1 MEPQKRRPKGRAN
14 SGEFAPTA
22 NLELTAELDDESMT
36 AASDSW
42 PAASEEESFWTP
54 DVDLPHSNRERRQQT
69 GPYLRSIPAFITGA
83 ALNVPASL
91 AAEIEEA
98 SNEVVR
104 FDAEFGAVVGSYG
117 SVLLRTEA
125 VSSSR
130 IEQLSASARAI
141 ATVEAGVVGSGG
153 NAEVIV
159 ANARAMQSAISAA
172 GSLDE
177 ASILETHRIL
187 MEDDQPSIAGKWRV
201 EQNWIGPGN
210 AGPRLASFV
219 PPAHERVPALMADLV
234 AFMHRTDLPVVALV
248 AVAHAQFETVHPFID
263 GNGRTGRTLM
273 HALLRDRGLTTEST
287 VPISAGIL
295 SNTDDYFSALTK
307 YRLGNTDDIVS
318 MTARSTIHAVGLG
331 RQLVG
336 DLQRI
341 REGWNGLLKARQGAV
356 AWRLADMLVSQPV
369 VTRELIAKRLEV
381 GENNVDR
388 VLQPFEEAGI
398 LVKSGSADRGRRV
411 WRSVEVLS
419 ALDAFGERLGR
430 RTLARRD

>member
-1 MEPQKRRPKGRAN
+1 MEPQKRRPRGSTKG
-14 SGEFAPTA
+14 GEFAPSSNPESTPE
-22 NLELTAELDDESMT
+22 LEVESLG
-36 AASDSW
+36 AGSGSW
-42 PAASEEESFWTP
+42 PALGKEEAIWTP
-54 DVDLPHSNRERRQQT
+54 DLNIPHSNRERRQQT
-69 GPYLRSIPAFITGA
+69 GRYLRSIPPRITDA
-83 ALNVPASL
+83 ELDVPTNL

-98 SNEVVR
+98 SNEIVR
-104 FDAEFGAVVGSYG
+104 FDAEFGTVLGPYG

-141 ATVEAGVVGSGG
+141 ATVETGVGGTGG

-159 ANARAMQSAISAA
+159 ANARAMQSAIAAA

-177 ASILETHRIL
+177 AAILETHRIL
-187 MEDDQPSIAGKWRV
+187 MQDDQPSIAGKWRV

-234 AFMHRTDLPVVALV
+234 AFMHRADLPVIALV
-248 AVAHAQFETVHPFID
+248 ALAHAQFETIHPFID

-273 HALLRDRGLTTEST
+273 HAILRDRGLTTEST

-295 SNTDDYFSALTK
+295 SNTDDYFLALTQ
-307 YRLGNTDDIVS
+307 YRFGDTDPIIS
-318 MTARSTIHAVGLG
+318 MTARSVVHAVGLG

-336 DLQRI
+336 DLRTI
-341 REGWNGLLKARQGAV
+341 REGWNDYIKARKGAM
-356 AWRLADMLVSQPV
+356 AWRLADMLISQPV
-369 VTRELIAKRLEV
+369 VTRELVAQRLEV

-388 VLQPFEEAGI
+388 ILQPFEDAGI
-398 LVKSGSADRGRRV
+398 LVRTGSLSRGRRV
-411 WRSVEVLS
+411 WRSTEVLA

-430 RTLARRD
+430 RTLGR

>member
-1 MEPQKRRPKGRAN
+1 MEPQKRRPRGSTKG
-14 SGEFAPTA
+14 GEFAPSSNPESTPE
-22 NLELTAELDDESMT
+22 LEVESLG
-36 AASDSW
+36 AGSGSW
-42 PAASEEESFWTP
+42 PALGKEEAIWTP
-54 DVDLPHSNRERRQQT
+54 DLNIPHSNRERRQQT
-69 GPYLRSIPAFITGA
+69 GRYLRSIPPRITDA
-83 ALNVPASL
+83 ELDVPTNL

-98 SNEVVR
+98 SNEIVR
-104 FDAEFGAVVGSYG
+104 FDAEFGTVLGPYG

-141 ATVEAGVVGSGG
+141 ATVETGVGGTGG

-159 ANARAMQSAISAA
+159 ANARAMQSAIAAA

-177 ASILETHRIL
+177 AAILETHRIL
-187 MEDDQPSIAGKWRV
+187 MQDDQPSIAGKWRV

-234 AFMHRTDLPVVALV
+234 AFMHRADLPVIALV
-248 AVAHAQFETVHPFID
+248 ALAHAQFETIHPFID

-273 HALLRDRGLTTEST
+273 HAILRDRGLTTEST

-295 SNTDDYFSALTK
+295 SNTDDYFLALTQ
-307 YRLGNTDDIVS
+307 YRFGDTDPIIS
-318 MTARSTIHAVGLG
+318 MTARSVVHAVGLG

-336 DLQRI
+336 DLRTI
-341 REGWNGLLKARQGAV
+341 REGWNDYIKARKGAM
-356 AWRLADMLVSQPV
+356 AWRLADMLISQPV
-369 VTRELIAKRLEV
+369 VTRELVAQRLEV

-388 VLQPFEEAGI
+388 ILQPFEDAGI
-398 LVKSGSADRGRRV
+398 LVKTGSLSRGRRV
-411 WRSVEVLS
+411 WRSTEVLA

-430 RTLARRD
+430 RTLGR

>member
-1 MEPQKRRPKGRAN
+1 MEPQKRRPRGSTNDR
-14 SGEFAPTA
+14 EFASTS
-22 NLELTAELDDESMT
+22 NHESTTELDGESLT
-36 AASDSW
+36 DGNSSW
-42 PAASEEESFWTP
+42 PAAREEESFWTP
-54 DVDLPHSNRERRQQT
+54 DVNIPHSNRERRQQT
-69 GPYLRSIPAFITGA
+69 GPYLRTIPAFITHA
-83 ALNVPASL
+83 ELNVPASL

-98 SNEVVR
+98 SNEIVR
-104 FDAEFGAVVGSYG
+104 FDAEFGSVVGPYG

-141 ATVEAGVVGSGG
+141 ATVEAGAGKSGG

-159 ANARAMQSAISAA
+159 ANARAMQSAIAAA

-187 MEDDQPSIAGKWRV
+187 MEEDQPSIAGKWRV
-201 EQNWIGPGN
+201 EQNWIGPGA

-219 PPAHERVPALMADLV
+219 PPAHERVPALMKDLV
-234 AFMHRTDLPVVALV
+234 AFIQRTDVPVIALV
-248 AVAHAQFETVHPFID
+248 ALAHAQFETVHPFID

-295 SNTDDYFSALTK
+295 SNTDDYFSALTQ
-307 YRLGNTDDIVS
+307 YRFGNTDDIVS
-318 MTARSTIHAVGLG
+318 LTARSTIHAVGLG

-336 DLQRI
+336 DLQTI
-341 REGWNGLLKARQGAV
+341 REGWNDLLKARKGAV
-356 AWRLADMLVSQPV
+356 AWRLADMLISQPV
-369 VTRELIAKRLEV
+369 VTRELIALRLEV

-388 VLQPFEEAGI
+388 VLQPFEDAGI

-411 WRSVEVLS
+411 WRSVEVLN

-430 RTLARRD
+430 RTLARSD

>member
-1 MEPQKRRPKGRAN
+1 MEPQKRRPRGSTKG
-14 SGEFAPTA
+14 GEFAPSSNSESTPD
-22 NLELTAELDDESMT
+22 LEVESHG
-36 AASDSW
+36 AGSGSW
-42 PAASEEESFWTP
+42 PAVGKEEAIWTP
-54 DVDLPHSNRERRQQT
+54 DLNIPHSNRERRQQT
-69 GPYLRSIPAFITGA
+69 GRYLRSIPPFITDA
-83 ALNVPASL
+83 ELDVPTNL

-98 SNEVVR
+98 SNEIVR
-104 FDAEFGAVVGSYG
+104 FDAEFGTVLGPYG

-141 ATVEAGVVGSGG
+141 ATVETGVGGTGG

-159 ANARAMQSAISAA
+159 ANARAMQSAIEAA

-177 ASILETHRIL
+177 AAILETHRIL
-187 MEDDQPSIAGKWRV
+187 MRDDQPSIAGKWRV

-234 AFMHRTDLPVVALV
+234 AFMHRADLPVIALV
-248 AVAHAQFETVHPFID
+248 ALAHAQFETIHPFID

-273 HALLRDRGLTTEST
+273 HAILRDRGLTTEST

-295 SNTDDYFSALTK
+295 SNTDDYFLALTQ
-307 YRLGNTDDIVS
+307 YRFGDTDPIIS
-318 MTARSTIHAVGLG
+318 MTARSVVHAVGLG

-336 DLQRI
+336 DLRTI
-341 REGWNGLLKARQGAV
+341 REGWNDYIKARKGAM
-356 AWRLADMLVSQPV
+356 AWRLADMLISQPV
-369 VTRELIAKRLEV
+369 VTRELVAQRLEV

-388 VLQPFEEAGI
+388 ILQPFEDAGI
-398 LVKSGSADRGRRV
+398 LVRTGSLSRGRRV
-411 WRSVEVLS
+411 WRSTEVLA

-430 RTLARRD
+430 RTLGR

>member
-1 MEPQKRRPKGRAN
+1 MEPQKRRPRGSTKG
-14 SGEFAPTA
+14 GEFAPSSNPESTPE
-22 NLELTAELDDESMT
+22 LEVQSLGAGSG
-36 AASDSW
+36 SW
-42 PAASEEESFWTP
+42 PTLGKEEAIWTP
-54 DVDLPHSNRERRQQT
+54 DLNIPHSNRERRQQT
-69 GPYLRSIPAFITGA
+69 GRYLRSIPPPITDA
-83 ALNVPASL
+83 ELDVPTNL

-98 SNEVVR
+98 SNEIVR
-104 FDAEFGAVVGSYG
+104 FDAEFGTVLGPYG

-141 ATVEAGVVGSGG
+141 ATVETGVDGTGG

-159 ANARAMQSAISAA
+159 ANARAMQSAIAAA

-177 ASILETHRIL
+177 GAILETHRIL
-187 MEDDQPSIAGKWRV
+187 MQDDQPSIAGKWRV

-234 AFMHRTDLPVVALV
+234 AFMHRTDLPVIALV
-248 AVAHAQFETVHPFID
+248 ALAHAQFETIHPFID

-273 HALLRDRGLTTEST
+273 HAILRDRGLTTEST

-295 SNTDDYFSALTK
+295 SNTDDYFLALTQ
-307 YRLGNTDDIVS
+307 YRFGDTDPIIS
-318 MTARSTIHAVGLG
+318 MTARSVVHAVGLG

-336 DLQRI
+336 DLRTI
-341 REGWNGLLKARQGAV
+341 REGWNDYIKARKGAM
-356 AWRLADMLVSQPV
+356 AWRLADMLISQPV
-369 VTRELIAKRLEV
+369 VTRELVAQRLEV

-388 VLQPFEEAGI
+388 ILQPFEDAGI
-398 LVKSGSADRGRRV
+398 LVRTGSLSRGRRV
-411 WRSVEVLS
+411 WCSTEVLA

-430 RTLARRD
+430 RTLGR

>member
-1 MEPQKRRPKGRAN
+1 MEPQKRRPRGSTKG
-14 SGEFAPTA
+14 GEFAPSSNPESTPE
-22 NLELTAELDDESMT
+22 LEVESLG
-36 AASDSW
+36 AGSGSW
-42 PAASEEESFWTP
+42 PALGKEEAIWTP
-54 DVDLPHSNRERRQQT
+54 DLNIPHSNRERRQQT
-69 GPYLRSIPAFITGA
+69 GRYLRSIPPRITDA
-83 ALNVPASL
+83 ELDVPTNL

-98 SNEVVR
+98 SNEIVR
-104 FDAEFGAVVGSYG
+104 FDAEFGTVLGPYG

-141 ATVEAGVVGSGG
+141 ATVETGVGGTGG

-159 ANARAMQSAISAA
+159 ANARAMQSAIAAA

-177 ASILETHRIL
+177 AAILETHRIL
-187 MEDDQPSIAGKWRV
+187 MRDDQPSIAGKWRV

-234 AFMHRTDLPVVALV
+234 AFMHRADLPVIALV
-248 AVAHAQFETVHPFID
+248 ALAHAQFETIHPFID

-273 HALLRDRGLTTEST
+273 HAILRDRGLTTEST

-295 SNTDDYFSALTK
+295 SNTDDYFSALTQ
-307 YRLGNTDDIVS
+307 YRFGDTDAIIS
-318 MTARSTIHAVGLG
+318 MTARSVVHAVGLG

-336 DLQRI
+336 DLRTI
-341 REGWNGLLKARQGAV
+341 REGWSDYLKARKGAM
-356 AWRLADMLVSQPV
+356 AWRLADMLISQPV
-369 VTRELIAKRLEV
+369 VTRELVARRLEV

-388 VLQPFEEAGI
+388 ILQPFEDAGI
-398 LVKSGSADRGRRV
+398 LVKTGSLSRGRRV
-411 WRSVEVLS
+411 WRSTEVLA

-430 RTLARRD
+430 RTLGR

>member
-1 MEPQKRRPKGRAN
+1 MEPQKRRPRGSTKG
-14 SGEFAPTA
+14 GEFAPSSNPESTPE
-22 NLELTAELDDESMT
+22 LEVESLG
-36 AASDSW
+36 AGSGSW
-42 PAASEEESFWTP
+42 PALGKEEAIWTP
-54 DVDLPHSNRERRQQT
+54 DLNIPHSNRERRQQT
-69 GPYLRSIPAFITGA
+69 GRYLRSIPPCITDA
-83 ALNVPASL
+83 ELDVPTNL

-98 SNEVVR
+98 SNEIVR
-104 FDAEFGAVVGSYG
+104 FDAEFGTVLGPYG

-141 ATVEAGVVGSGG
+141 ATVETGVGGTGG

-159 ANARAMQSAISAA
+159 ANARAMQSAIAAA

-177 ASILETHRIL
+177 AAILETHRIL
-187 MEDDQPSIAGKWRV
+187 MQDDQPSIAGKWRV

-234 AFMHRTDLPVVALV
+234 AFMHRADLPVIALV
-248 AVAHAQFETVHPFID
+248 ALAHAQFETIHPFID

-273 HALLRDRGLTTEST
+273 HAILRDRGLTTEST

-295 SNTDDYFSALTK
+295 SNTDDYFLALTQ
-307 YRLGNTDDIVS
+307 YRFGDTDPIIS
-318 MTARSTIHAVGLG
+318 MTARSVVHAVGLG

-336 DLQRI
+336 DLRTI
-341 REGWNGLLKARQGAV
+341 REGWNDYIKARKGAM
-356 AWRLADMLVSQPV
+356 AWRLADMLISQPV
-369 VTRELIAKRLEV
+369 VTRELVAQRLEV

-388 VLQPFEEAGI
+388 ILQPFEDAGI
-398 LVKSGSADRGRRV
+398 LVRTGSLSRGRRV
-411 WRSVEVLS
+411 WRSTEVLA

-430 RTLARRD
+430 RTLGR

>member
-1 MEPQKRRPKGRAN
+1 MEPQKRRPRGSTKG
-14 SGEFAPTA
+14 GEFAPSSNPESTPE
-22 NLELTAELDDESMT
+22 LEVESLG
-36 AASDSW
+36 AGSGSW
-42 PAASEEESFWTP
+42 PALGKEEAIWTP
-54 DVDLPHSNRERRQQT
+54 DLNIPHSNRERRQQT
-69 GPYLRSIPAFITGA
+69 GPYLRSIPPFITNA
-83 ALNVPASL
+83 ELDVPSNL

-104 FDAEFGAVVGSYG
+104 FDAEFGTLLGPYG

-141 ATVEAGVVGSGG
+141 ATVETGVGGTGG

-159 ANARAMQSAISAA
+159 ANARAMQAAIAAA

-177 ASILETHRIL
+177 AAILETHRIL
-187 MEDDQPSIAGKWRV
+187 MQDDQPSIAGKWRV

-234 AFMHRTDLPVVALV
+234 AFMYRADLPVIALV
-248 AVAHAQFETVHPFID
+248 ALAHAQFETIHPFID

-273 HALLRDRGLTTEST
+273 HAILRDRGLTTEST

-295 SNTDDYFSALTK
+295 SNTDDYFLALTQ
-307 YRLGNTDDIVS
+307 YRFGDTDPIIS
-318 MTARSTIHAVGLG
+318 MTARSVVHAVGLG

-336 DLQRI
+336 DLRTI
-341 REGWNGLLKARQGAV
+341 REGWNDYIKARKGAM
-356 AWRLADMLVSQPV
+356 AWRLADMLISQPV
-369 VTRELIAKRLEV
+369 VTRELVAQRLEV

-388 VLQPFEEAGI
+388 ILQPFEDAGI
-398 LVKSGSADRGRRV
+398 LVRIGSLSRGRRV
-411 WRSVEVLS
+411 WRSTEVLA

-430 RTLARRD
+430 RTLGR

>member
-1 MEPQKRRPKGRAN
+1 MEPQKRRPRGSTK
-14 SGEFAPTA
+14 SGEFAPSSNPESTPE
-22 NLELTAELDDESMT
+22 LEVESLG
-36 AASDSW
+36 AGSGSW
-42 PAASEEESFWTP
+42 PALGKEEAIWTP
-54 DVDLPHSNRERRQQT
+54 DLNIPHSNRERRQQT
-69 GPYLRSIPAFITGA
+69 GRYLRSIPPFITDA
-83 ALNVPASL
+83 ELDVPTNL

-98 SNEVVR
+98 SNEIVR
-104 FDAEFGAVVGSYG
+104 FDAEFGSVLGPYG

-141 ATVEAGVVGSGG
+141 ATVETGVGGTGG

-159 ANARAMQSAISAA
+159 ANARAMQSAIAAA

-177 ASILETHRIL
+177 AAILETHRIL
-187 MEDDQPSIAGKWRV
+187 MRDDQPSIAGKWRV

-234 AFMHRTDLPVVALV
+234 AFMHRADLPVVALV
-248 AVAHAQFETVHPFID
+248 ALAHAQFETIHPFID

-273 HALLRDRGLTTEST
+273 HAILRDRGLTTEST

-295 SNTDDYFSALTK
+295 SNTDDYFLALTQ
-307 YRLGNTDDIVS
+307 YRFGDTDAIIS
-318 MTARSTIHAVGLG
+318 MTARSVVHAVGLG

-336 DLQRI
+336 DLRTI
-341 REGWNGLLKARQGAV
+341 REGWSDYLKARKGAM
-356 AWRLADMLVSQPV
+356 AWRLADMLISQPV
-369 VTRELIAKRLEV
+369 VTRELVAQRLEV

-388 VLQPFEEAGI
+388 ILQPFEDAGI
-398 LVKSGSADRGRRV
+398 LVKTGSLSRGRRV
-411 WRSVEVLS
+411 WRSTEVLA

-430 RTLARRD
+430 RTLGR

>member
-1 MEPQKRRPKGRAN
+1 MEPQKRRPRGRTKG
-14 SGEFAPTA
+14 G
-22 NLELTAELDDESMT
+22 ELTPSSSPDSTPKLEVESLG
-36 AASDSW
+36 AGSDSW
-42 PAASEEESFWTP
+42 PGAGKEEAIWTP
-54 DVDLPHSNRERRQQT
+54 DLNIPHSNRERRQQN
-69 GPYLRSIPAFITGA
+69 GPYLRSISPFITNA
-83 ALNVPASL
+83 ELDVPSNL

-104 FDAEFGAVVGSYG
+104 FDAEFGTLLGPYG

-141 ATVEAGVVGSGG
+141 ATVETGVGGTGG

-159 ANARAMQSAISAA
+159 ANARAMQSAIAAA

-177 ASILETHRIL
+177 AAILETHRIL
-187 MEDDQPSIAGKWRV
+187 MQDDQPSIAGKWRV

-219 PPAHERVPALMADLV
+219 PPAHERVPALMADLLT
-234 AFMHRTDLPVVALV
+234 FIHRTDLPVIALV
-248 AVAHAQFETVHPFID
+248 ALAHAQFETIHPFID

-273 HALLRDRGLTTEST
+273 HAILRDRGLTTEST

-295 SNTDDYFSALTK
+295 SNTEDYFSALTH
-307 YRLGNTDDIVS
+307 YRFGETSPIIF
-318 MTARSTIHAVGLG
+318 MTARSTVHAVGLG

-336 DLQRI
+336 DLQTI
-341 REGWNGLLKARQGAV
+341 REGWNDLIKARKGAI
-356 AWRLADMLVSQPV
+356 AWRLADMLIGQPV
-369 VTRELIAKRLEV
+369 VTRELIAQRLEV

-388 VLQPFEEAGI
+388 ILQPFEEAGI
-398 LVKSGSADRGRRV
+398 LIKTGSLSRGRRV
-411 WRSVEVLS
+411 WRSTEVLA

-430 RTLARRD
+430 RILGP

>member
-1 MEPQKRRPKGRAN
+1 MEPQKRRPRGSSR
-14 SGEFAPTA
+14 SGEFA
-22 NLELTAELDDESMT
+22 LTSNPESSRELDFQPLVAGSGT
-36 AASDSW
+36 CSAAG
-42 PAASEEESFWTP
+42 EEEAIWTP
-54 DVDLPHSNRERRQQT
+54 DLNIPHSNRERRQQT
-69 GPYLRSIPAFITGA
+69 GRYLRSIPPFTTDAE
-83 ALNVPASL
+83 LDVPTKL

-98 SNEVVR
+98 SNEIVR
-104 FDAEFGAVVGSYG
+104 FDAEFGSVLGPYG

-141 ATVEAGVVGSGG
+141 ATVETGVGGTGG

-159 ANARAMQSAISAA
+159 ANARAMLSAIAAA

-177 ASILETHRIL
+177 TAILETHRIL
-187 MEDDQPSIAGKWRV
+187 MQDDQPSIAGKWRV

-234 AFMHRTDLPVVALV
+234 AFMHRADLPVIALV
-248 AVAHAQFETVHPFID
+248 ALAHAQFETIHPFID

-273 HALLRDRGLTTEST
+273 HAILRDRGLTTEST

-295 SNTDDYFSALTK
+295 SNTDDYFLALTQ
-307 YRLGNTDDIVS
+307 YRFGDTDPIIS
-318 MTARSTIHAVGLG
+318 MTARSVVHAVGLG

-336 DLQRI
+336 DLRTI
-341 REGWNGLLKARQGAV
+341 REGWNDYIKARKGAM
-356 AWRLADMLVSQPV
+356 AWRLADMLISQPV
-369 VTRELIAKRLEV
+369 VTRELVAQRLEV

-388 VLQPFEEAGI
+388 ILQPFEDAGI
-398 LVKSGSADRGRRV
+398 LVRTGSLSRGRRV
-411 WRSVEVLS
+411 WRSTEVLA

-430 RTLARRD
+430 RTLGR

>member
-1 MEPQKRRPKGRAN
+1 MEPQKRRPRGSTKG
-14 SGEFAPTA
+14 GEFAPSSNSESTPD
-22 NLELTAELDDESMT
+22 LEVESHG
-36 AASDSW
+36 AGSGSW
-42 PAASEEESFWTP
+42 PAVGKEEAIWTP
-54 DVDLPHSNRERRQQT
+54 YLNIPHSNRERRQQT
-69 GPYLRSIPAFITGA
+69 GRYLRSIPPFITDA
-83 ALNVPASL
+83 ELDVPTNL

-98 SNEVVR
+98 SNEIVR
-104 FDAEFGAVVGSYG
+104 FDAEFGTVLGPYG

-141 ATVEAGVVGSGG
+141 ATVETGVGGTGG

-159 ANARAMQSAISAA
+159 ANARAMQSAIEAA

-177 ASILETHRIL
+177 AAILETHRIL
-187 MEDDQPSIAGKWRV
+187 MQDDQPSIAGKWRI

-234 AFMHRTDLPVVALV
+234 AFMHRADLPVIALV
-248 AVAHAQFETVHPFID
+248 ALAHAQFETIHPFID

-273 HALLRDRGLTTEST
+273 HAILRDRGLTTEST

-295 SNTDDYFSALTK
+295 SNTDDYFLALTQ
-307 YRLGNTDDIVS
+307 YRFGDTDPIIS
-318 MTARSTIHAVGLG
+318 MTARSVVHAVGLG

-336 DLQRI
+336 DLRTI
-341 REGWNGLLKARQGAV
+341 REGWNDYIKARKGAM
-356 AWRLADMLVSQPV
+356 AWRLADMLISQPV
-369 VTRELIAKRLEV
+369 VTRELVAQRLEV

-388 VLQPFEEAGI
+388 ILQPFEDAGI
-398 LVKSGSADRGRRV
+398 LVKTGSLSRGRRV
-411 WRSVEVLS
+411 WRSTEVLA

-430 RTLARRD
+430 RTLGR